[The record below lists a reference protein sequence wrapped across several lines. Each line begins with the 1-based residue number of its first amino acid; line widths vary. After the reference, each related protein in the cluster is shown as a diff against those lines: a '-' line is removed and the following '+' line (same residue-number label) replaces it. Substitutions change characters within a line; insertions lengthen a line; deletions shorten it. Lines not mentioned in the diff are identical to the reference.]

1 MQTRLYTLSEKKTI
15 AMIFTLVA
23 RLAKFSVKTIDD
35 TVIWIE
41 TKDFVQTNHPLIKTK
56 SRRRWTKCKQKKM
69 SRRSVTYLLWKER
82 GTFSHA
88 NSQDS
93 VSQELYSCL
102 HMAEVK
108 AKVFF

>member
-1 MQTRLYTLSEKKTI
+1 MQTRLYKMAEKKTI

-23 RLAKFSVKTIDD
+23 RLAKVSVKTIDD

-41 TKDFVQTNHPLIKTK
+41 TKDFVETNHPLIKTK
-56 SRRRWTKCKQKKM
+56 SRRLWTQWKQQRM

-82 GTFSHA
+82 GTFSRA

-93 VSQELYSCL
+93 VSQE
-102 HMAEVK
+102 
-108 AKVFF
+108 

>member
-1 MQTRLYTLSEKKTI
+1 MPTRLYTLAEKKTI

-23 RLAKFSVKTIDD
+23 RLAKFAVKTIDD

-41 TKDFVQTNHPLIKTK
+41 TKDFVETNHPLIKTK
-56 SRRRWTKCKQKKM
+56 SRRRWTQWKQKRM
-69 SRRSVTYLLWKER
+69 SRRSVTYLPWKEL

-93 VSQELYSCL
+93 VSQE
-102 HMAEVK
+102 
-108 AKVFF
+108 